1 MPAKNTGKNRAVSTQ
16 RYLDIT
22 EIKDNCVILK
32 DGTLRAVLMVSSIN
46 FSLKGEEEQAAIIQS
61 YVQFLNALDFNLQIV
76 IQSRKL
82 NIDNYL
88 ERIKK
93 VEKEQTNEL
102 LRLQTVEYRQY
113 ISELVEMADI
123 MSKRFYVAVPYSGK
137 KDMQKKFIARLVES
151 ISPTTAI
158 HLKKQKFEKYQ
169 QELFKRVDYVRDGL
183 SSLGLRAEPL
193 DTQGLIELFYN
204 TYNPVT
210 YSQEKLVDI
219 NKINLET

>member
-93 VEKEQTNEL
+93 VEKSRPMNYCGC
-102 LRLQTVEYRQY
+102 RRWN
-113 ISELVEMADI
+113 
-123 MSKRFYVAVPYSGK
+123 
-137 KDMQKKFIARLVES
+137 
-151 ISPTTAI
+151 TA
-158 HLKKQKFEKYQ
+158 
-169 QELFKRVDYVRDGL
+169 
-183 SSLGLRAEPL
+183 
-193 DTQGLIELFYN
+193 N
-204 TYNPVT
+204 TFR
-210 YSQEKLVDI
+210 SWWKWRIL
-219 NKINLET
+219 